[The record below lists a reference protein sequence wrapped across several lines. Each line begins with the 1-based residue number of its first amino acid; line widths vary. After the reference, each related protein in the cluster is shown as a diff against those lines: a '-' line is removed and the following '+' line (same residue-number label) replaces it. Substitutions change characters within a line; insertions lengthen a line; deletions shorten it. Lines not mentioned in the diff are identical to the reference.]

1 MAQITE
7 QEIIVNDKVYFLTGE
22 IYPTG
27 RSLSNNRNYR
37 DVNYGEE
44 YDFEV
49 AAEAVD
55 EQGLTYI
62 LYWIVT
68 ETKGAGFDWDSLDL
82 NREPQRIALNC

>member
-68 ETKGAGFDWDSLDL
+68 
-82 NREPQRIALNC
+82 

>member
-68 ETKGAGFDWDSLDL
+68 ETKGTGFDWDGLDL
-82 NREPQRIALNC
+82 NREPQRIAPSY

>member
-7 QEIIVNDKVYFLTGE
+7 QEIVVNDKVYLLTGE

-62 LYWIVT
+62 IYWIVT

-82 NREPQRIALNC
+82 NREPQRIAPNN

>member
-7 QEIIVNDKVYFLTGE
+7 QEIVVNDKVYLLTGE
-22 IYPTG
+22 I
-27 RSLSNNRNYR
+27 SLSNNRNYR
-37 DVNYGEE
+37 DVNYGEK

-82 NREPQRIALNC
+82 NREPQRIALNN